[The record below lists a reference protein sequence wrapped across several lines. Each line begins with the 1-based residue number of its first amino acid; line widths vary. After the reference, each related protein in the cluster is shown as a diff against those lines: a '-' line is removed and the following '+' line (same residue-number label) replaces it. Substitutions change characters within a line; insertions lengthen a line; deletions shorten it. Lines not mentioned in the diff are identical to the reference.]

1 MRYGGSDRMPRTIMA
16 HLHGAAPVRGASARL
31 ILCPMSPSIVIL
43 GAGQAA
49 AQLVDM
55 LRKRGHSGPLAIIG
69 EEPHLPYQ
77 RPPLSKKYLSG
88 ALERD
93 RLFIRHAAFYAEHGV
108 DVRLGRRATRIDR
121 SARSIVLDDGSQLG
135 YDTLVLA
142 TGSRPRRINLP
153 GAALAGVH
161 YLRTLHD
168 ADQLRERAR
177 PGHRAVIIGGGYI
190 GLEVAATCRELGVDV
205 TVLEMADRVMSRVV
219 CEPVSR
225 YYEAEH
231 AKHGVDIVLQT
242 RVQEFI
248 DDGAGHVRA
257 VLCEDG
263 SEYPADFVVVG
274 IGVLAED
281 QLAREAGLE
290 CGDGIVVDEHC
301 RSSDPAIY
309 AIGDCSFHPSPRYGT
324 RLRLESVDNAF
335 EQANTAALN
344 IMGTPT
350 VHDKVPW
357 FWSDQ
362 YHHKLLIVGLSQG
375 HDQIV
380 LRGDPQ
386 SHMFSAC
393 YLRGGELIAIDT
405 VNNAKDQMAA
415 RKLIAARVRPDP
427 AKLANPAIALKDCV

>member
-1 MRYGGSDRMPRTIMA
+1 MA
-16 HLHGAAPVRGASARL
+16 QLSRAAPVRGAPDPL
-31 ILCPMSPSIVIL
+31 ILCLMSRSIVIV

-49 AQLVDM
+49 AQLVDT
-55 LRKRGHSGPLAIIG
+55 LRKRGHAGPLTVVG
-69 EEPHLPYQ
+69 DEPHLPYQ
-77 RPPLSKKYLSG
+77 RPPLSKKYFSG

-108 DVRLGRRATRIDR
+108 DLRLGRRALRIDR
-121 SARSIVLDDGSQLG
+121 AAHEVTLDDSARLG
-135 YDTLVLA
+135 WDTLVIA
-142 TGSRPRRINLP
+142 TGSHPRHISLP
-153 GAALAGVH
+153 GAGLGGVH
-161 YLRTLHD
+161 YLKTLQD
-168 ADQLRERAR
+168 ADQLRELAR
-177 PGHRAVIIGGGYI
+177 PGRRAVIIGGGYI

-242 RVQEFI
+242 RLQEFL
-248 DDGAGHVRA
+248 DDGAGRVRA

-281 QLAREAGLE
+281 QLARDAGLE
-290 CGDGIVVDEHC
+290 CGNGIVVDEYC
-301 RSSDPAIY
+301 RSSDPDIF
-309 AIGDCSFHPSPRYGT
+309 AIGDCSFHPSQRYGT

-344 IMGTPT
+344 ILGVPT

-375 HDQIV
+375 HDRVV
-380 LRGDPQ
+380 LRGSPTA
-386 SHMFSAC
+386 HTFSAC

-415 RKLIAARVRPDP
+415 RKLIAARMRPDP
-427 AKLANPAIALKDCV
+427 ARLADPGIALKDCV

>member
-1 MRYGGSDRMPRTIMA
+1 MR
-16 HLHGAAPVRGASARL
+16 GAADAL
-31 ILCPMSPSIVIL
+31 ILCLMSRSILIL

-49 AQLVDM
+49 AQLVDT
-55 LRKRGHSGPLAIIG
+55 LRKRGHTGPLTVVG
-69 EEPHLPYQ
+69 DEPHLPYQ
-77 RPPLSKKYLSG
+77 RPPLSKKYFSG

-108 DVRLGRRATRIDR
+108 DLRLGRRALRIDR
-121 SARSIVLDDGSQLG
+121 AARAITLDDGATLG
-135 YDTLVLA
+135 FDTLVIA
-142 TGSRPRRINLP
+142 TGSRPRHISLP
-153 GAALAGVH
+153 GAELGGVH
-161 YLRTLHD
+161 YLKTLQD
-168 ADQLRERAR
+168 ADQLRELAR
-177 PGHRAVIIGGGYI
+177 PGRRAVIIGGGYI

-231 AKHGVDIVLQT
+231 ARHGVDIVLQT
-242 RVQEFI
+242 RLQEFI
-248 DDGAGHVRA
+248 DNGAGRVSA

-274 IGVLAED
+274 IGVVAED
-281 QLAREAGLE
+281 QLARDAGLE
-290 CGDGIVVDEHC
+290 CGNGIVVDEHC
-301 RSSDPAIY
+301 RSSDPDIF

-344 IMGTPT
+344 ILGTPT

-375 HDQIV
+375 HDQVV
-380 LRGDPQ
+380 LRGDPTA
-386 SHMFSAC
+386 HTFSAC

-427 AKLANPAIALKDCV
+427 AKLADPGIALKDCV